1 MATNKVPQGPFY
13 YPNPLDKRERMY
25 VRENEDGQIEFR
37 LWHRDYPHVW
47 EEHGWLDLEIIKN
60 AVKLYKG
67 KDNPLKLYD
76 IVVAK
81 AVLKDWKE

>member
-1 MATNKVPQGPFY
+1 MDKATGPFY

-37 LWHRDYPHVW
+37 LWHRDHPEIW
-47 EEHGWLDLEIIKN
+47 EQHGWLDLEIIKK
-60 AVKLYKG
+60 AAKLYAG

-76 IVVAK
+76 IVVAR
-81 AVLKDWKE
+81 AVLKDWKQKK